1 MFILELSASK
11 IALIQNEFNETVLPS
26 TQAKENLTFT
36 WIHFILIFLQN
47 NSLDIQNVSGLIE
60 SNGTEMLQ
68 GIGVSYYWGVLN

>member
-11 IALIQNEFNETVLPS
+11 IALIQNEFNDTVLPS

-36 WIHFILIFLQN
+36 WMHFILIFLQN
-47 NSLDIQNVSGLIE
+47 NSSDIQNVSGLIE

-68 GIGVSYYWGVLN
+68 GIGVSYYRQVLN